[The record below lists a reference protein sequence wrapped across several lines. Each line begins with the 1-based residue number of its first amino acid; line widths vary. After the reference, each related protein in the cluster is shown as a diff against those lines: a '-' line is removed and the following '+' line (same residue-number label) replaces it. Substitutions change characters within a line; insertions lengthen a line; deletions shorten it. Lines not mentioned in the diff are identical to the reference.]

1 MSEKLPEII
10 TFSDVDITNPL
21 ILKQPPY
28 RFRRCSIIGSLADPH
43 ITVVEIQN
51 LLEAGMSLVKIK
63 IAQNSKGQSLRLLG
77 KIDKATLACCTKYG
91 VTNWPV
97 ATCIELKTCIVNTG
111 TTEDR
116 TKNICLKENSEVLLT
131 YDMAN
136 LNKCND
142 NKIFID
148 NQYILTD
155 INVGGD
161 IFIDGNNV
169 IMKCISRIDH
179 NTIKCIVTKNGTL
192 NNNSAVC
199 ARQIKH
205 STPLLT
211 KEDFQSIIF
220 ALEYQIDVV
229 IVNYVRQADSIKEIK
244 KFIKSKKVKR
254 PVILSGI
261 CTEECL
267 ENIDDIIKE
276 SDGIIMSR
284 EYLPYE
290 TKASYMYRLANIQ
303 KWLSGKCI
311 QAGKPFYISGG
322 VFEIALK
329 TGEFIDCEISD
340 VTNALMDDVS
350 GFLLKES
357 SDSSLTF
364 DVLKGINELCYTI
377 DPLLTSKS
385 KFHRIIDEVKMP
397 VNAAEA
403 AVIACATVA
412 NQTQANIIVIPT
424 VSGTT
429 MKYLHWMRPSCLI
442 ITVSPEI
449 RTTRLLRTYRSVM
462 PLLFTQEQQNE
473 WSKAVE
479 ARIYFAIDYA
489 VNRNW
494 LMYGDT
500 YITLERG
507 SESTSFCDTVRVC
520 KVSISKK
527 TLVE

>member
-10 TFSDVDITNPL
+10 TFTDVDITNPMV
-21 ILKQPPY
+21 LKQPPY

-51 LLEAGMSLVKIK
+51 LLEAGMSIVKIK
-63 IAQNSKGQSLRLLG
+63 LAQNSKGQSLRLLG

-97 ATCIELKTCIVNTG
+97 ATCIELKTCI
-111 TTEDR
+111 
-116 TKNICLKENSEVLLT
+116 
-131 YDMAN
+131 
-136 LNKCND
+136 
-142 NKIFID
+142 
-148 NQYILTD
+148 
-155 INVGGD
+155 
-161 IFIDGNNV
+161 
-169 IMKCISRIDH
+169 
-179 NTIKCIVTKNGTL
+179 
-192 NNNSAVC
+192 
-199 ARQIKH
+199 
-205 STPLLT
+205 
-211 KEDFQSIIF
+211 
-220 ALEYQIDVV
+220 
-229 IVNYVRQADSIKEIK
+229 
-244 KFIKSKKVKR
+244 
-254 PVILSGI
+254 
-261 CTEECL
+261 
-267 ENIDDIIKE
+267 
-276 SDGIIMSR
+276 
-284 EYLPYE
+284 
-290 TKASYMYRLANIQ
+290 
-303 KWLSGKCI
+303 
-311 QAGKPFYISGG
+311 AGKPFYVSGG
-322 VFEIALK
+322 IFEMTLK
-329 TGEFIDCEISD
+329 TGEFVDCEISD

-385 KFHRIIDEVKMP
+385 KFYRIIDEVKMP

-403 AVIACATVA
+403 AVIACATVT
-412 NQTQANIIVIPT
+412 NQTQANIIVVPT

-473 WSKAVE
+473 WPKAVE

-500 YITLERG
+500 YITLERS